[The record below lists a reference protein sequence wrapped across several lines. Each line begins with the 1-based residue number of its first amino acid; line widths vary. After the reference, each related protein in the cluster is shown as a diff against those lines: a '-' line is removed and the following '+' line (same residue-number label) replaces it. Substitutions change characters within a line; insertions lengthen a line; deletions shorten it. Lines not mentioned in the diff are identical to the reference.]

1 MTTEFSQQPNNHTDA
16 PVSVNDE
23 GDVPILD
30 MMLDIVEDIPAELED
45 FIFLS
50 RLAIFEE
57 AKGLFEQN
65 LRPYI
70 SFFPVL
76 AEYTDMLL
84 DEGLYADLT
93 QLLTSVDLT
102 RYSEGERNLL
112 DLINALSKA
121 YSEESLIN
129 SQGEQVDQRPMMEA
143 ALNQAKHWHDSL
155 WNSPLD
161 VSGLKVRLLS
171 LLSFRVFTMPRS
183 TPLKYISQLEFWQT
197 LAPTNLI

>member
-16 PVSVNDE
+16 PASVNDE

-30 MMLDIVEDIPAELED
+30 MTLDIVEDIPAELED

-84 DEGLYADLT
+84 EEGLYADLT
-93 QLLTSVDLT
+93 QLLTSVDLS
-102 RYSEGERNLL
+102 RYSEDERNLL

-121 YSEESLIN
+121 YSEQSLIN
-129 SQGEQVDQRPMMEA
+129 AQGEQVDERPMMEA
-143 ALNQAKHWHDSL
+143 ALNQAKHWYNSL

-161 VSGLKVRLLS
+161 VSGLKVRLIS
-171 LLSFRVFTMPRS
+171 LLSFRIFTMPRS
-183 TPLKYISQLEFWQT
+183 TPLKFISQLEFWQM
-197 LAPTNLI
+197 LPPTNLI

>member
-1 MTTEFSQQPNNHTDA
+1 MTTEYSQQPNNTDA
-16 PVSVNDE
+16 PASVNDE

-30 MMLDIVEDIPAELED
+30 MTLDIVEDIPAELED

-84 DEGLYADLT
+84 EEGLYADLT
-93 QLLTSVDLT
+93 QILTSVNLS

-121 YSEESLIN
+121 YSEQSLI
-129 SQGEQVDQRPMMEA
+129 SAQGEQVDERPMMEA
-143 ALNQAKHWHDSL
+143 ALNQAKHWYNSL
-155 WNSPLD
+155 WNSRLD

-171 LLSFRVFTMPRS
+171 LFSFRIFTMPRS
-183 TPLKYISQLEFWQT
+183 TLLKFISQLEFWQM
-197 LAPTNLI
+197 LPPTNLI